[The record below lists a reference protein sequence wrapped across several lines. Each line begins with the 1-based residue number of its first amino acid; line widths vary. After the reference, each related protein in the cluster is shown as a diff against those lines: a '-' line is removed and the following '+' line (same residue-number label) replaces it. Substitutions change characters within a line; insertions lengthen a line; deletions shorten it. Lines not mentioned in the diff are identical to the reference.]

1 MTSLGLVK
9 KSSGWPHASSSF
21 PSLWGF
27 RHCHIGV
34 LHSKA
39 WLSPEMLL
47 VAAFSRERS
56 TILYDND
63 DSVGFGHLWTQS
75 PTAGNEIDLTG
86 LETRK
91 PLPFAKWSA
100 ESRKWSMLL
109 TWEVLTMLRIRCLQS
124 WLGSSQHVTLIK
136 CRRNPFVAG
145 TCMNMLP
152 ATYRHVLKDP
162 TQQTTCVFLL
172 QYMLIHYNVH
182 YGTYAGTFAYAV
194 LSTRNPTEGS
204 LTSLPE

>member
-1 MTSLGLVK
+1 MAACFLIISFALGISALSHRSSAFQGLV
-9 KSSGWPHASSSF
+9 
-21 PSLWGF
+21 
-27 RHCHIGV
+27 
-34 LHSKA
+34 
-39 WLSPEMLL
+39 
-47 VAAFSRERS
+47 VAGDVAGCCLFSRERS

-63 DSVGFGHLWTQS
+63 DSVAFGHLWTQS